1 MNIGANFWPK
11 SDKCCTIPPSKTR
24 QPILQY
30 FTAII
35 RLLSRNSSTLASET
49 VHFRFLTFFS
59 SKRCIAY
66 VLTREVF
73 RVIATFTS

>member
-11 SDKCCTIPPSKTR
+11 SDKFCTIPPSKNR

-35 RLLSRNSSTLASET
+35 RLLSRNSSTLASEINSFPFPEI
-49 VHFRFLTFFS
+49 FRQNAVLHMYLLAKFF
-59 SKRCIAY
+59 
-66 VLTREVF
+66 V
-73 RVIATFTS
+73 